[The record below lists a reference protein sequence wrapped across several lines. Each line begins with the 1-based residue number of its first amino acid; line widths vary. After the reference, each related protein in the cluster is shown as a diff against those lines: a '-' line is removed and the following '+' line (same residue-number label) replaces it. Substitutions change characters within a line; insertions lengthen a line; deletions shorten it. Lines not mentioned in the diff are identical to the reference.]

1 MALRK
6 AVSSGEQISRH
17 HILVQVNG
25 GTQPID
31 LHVLP
36 IDKPKELSGRFLV
49 VFQDIDLPSRDR
61 VPETEKPKAGTTG
74 DYETRISELEQE
86 LQETRENH
94 QSTVEELESSNEE
107 LKSTNEELQSS
118 NEELQSTNEELES
131 SKEELQSKVDELSEA
146 HDDIKNLLNSTEIAI
161 LEARK
166 KSETAGQ
173 NQSVELLLNTGADPP
188 CWVLADIRAQKD
200 EKGGLH
206 QFMVVLTDISHRKQ
220 AEQEIVQAREQAE
233 EAQQQAE
240 LANRH
245 KSEFLARISHDIRT
259 PMNSI
264 LGMLRLVL
272 SSDINGKQRDR
283 LQVVKSSAE
292 SLLWLLN
299 DLLDLSKIEAD
310 RFTLHDKEFRL
321 RKLLNNVFRE
331 IEHMAPEK
339 GLKCYLAVSSDLPL
353 ILHGDP
359 FRLKRVLYNLLNNA
373 LKFTEQGYIELEAEQ
388 VDIAPCADD
397 DEYFVSAVLFKI
409 IDTGTGIDP
418 EVLETIFS
426 SYDQGGHD
434 SLSSEQGTGLGLAIC
449 KKLTEQMGGHI
460 WVDSRPEQGSTFYV
474 QIPFKT
480 DGQIGHDF
488 EDQKLGQSLD
498 QIPAQRTL
506 VVEDQKMNQIF
517 TVDLLSS
524 YGHQVEVADNGEQA
538 LEILSKRSFDLVFMD
553 IRMPVM
559 DGIETTMRIRTADP
573 LIMNPDIPV
582 IGLSAHVIT
591 DKEMD
596 RFRNAGFNHYVV
608 KPVDFEKL
616 FAAMQEVLGYG
627 EDE

>member
-1 MALRK
+1 MPTDGEYSAKLELLRQQ
-6 AVSSGEQISRH
+6 AEQLIEQQSRPSSFH
-17 HILVQVNG
+17 DADILDLIHEVQVS
-25 GTQPID
+25 Q
-31 LHVLP
+31 
-36 IDKPKELSGRFLV
+36 KELEI
-49 VFQDIDLPSRDR
+49 Q
-61 VPETEKPKAGTTG
+61 
-74 DYETRISELEQE
+74 
-86 LQETRENH
+86 
-94 QSTVEELESSNEE
+94 NEE
-107 LKSTNEELQSS
+107 LKRAQEELAALHQEYE
-118 NEELQSTNEELES
+118 NLYELAPCGYLTIHPDGIITKANLT
-131 SKEELQSKVDELSEA
+131 A
-146 HDDIKNLLNSTEIAI
+146 INLLKSNRKTMYRSTLSSYIAQEWKYSF
-161 LEARK
+161 LEARE

-339 GLKCYLAVSSDLPL
+339 GLKCYLAMSSDLPL

-460 WVDSRPEQGSTFYV
+460 WVDSSPEQGSTFYV

-498 QIPAQRTL
+498 QIPAQSIL

-553 IRMPVM
+553 IRMPGM

-582 IGLSAHVIT
+582 IGLSAHVVT

-616 FAAMQEVLGYG
+616 FASMQEVLGYG